1 MTGDARYPAWNDKYS
16 MQIIVAIGGGSWREF
31 FKFKEGMNA
40 NGFHTSLEYLGDLY
54 TGNGA
59 SKREALYSA
68 AFNLIA
74 SIQFPETY
82 VREKALDIL
91 GSSKLATA
99 FNSFSELANGLGAGI
114 KIELIREEKSKNGHV
129 AIYQSDPKI
138 TGEIAG
144 DKRTAKKNLI
154 FKLLQVSQRK
164 ISAWIILSHC
174 GKVLKR
180 RKRAK
185 GSQRSR
191 ELRFAQKTSQTREKG
206 N

>member
-31 FKFKEGMNA
+31 FKFKEGINA
-40 NGFHTSLEYLGDLY
+40 NGFHTSLEYSGDLY

-91 GSSKLATA
+91 GSSKVLARA
-99 FNSFSELANGLGAGI
+99 LNSISELANGLGAGI
-114 KIELIREEKSKNGHV
+114 KSGLIREEKSKNGHV
-129 AIYQSDPKI
+129 AIYESDPKI

-154 FKLLQVSQRK
+154 FKLLQVSRIK
-164 ISAWIILSHC
+164 ISALDNYPKSRS
-174 GKVLKR
+174 GKVWKR
-180 RKRAK
+180 KKLAK
-185 GSQRSR
+185 
-191 ELRFAQKTSQTREKG
+191 E
-206 N
+206 